1 MRDTL
6 EMAGILLLLGLWIM
20 LIFWDSGNH
29 HNGSN
34 GGGGLL

>member
-1 MRDTL
+1 MGDSL

-29 HNGSN
+29 RNGN
-34 GGGGLL
+34 VGGGGLL